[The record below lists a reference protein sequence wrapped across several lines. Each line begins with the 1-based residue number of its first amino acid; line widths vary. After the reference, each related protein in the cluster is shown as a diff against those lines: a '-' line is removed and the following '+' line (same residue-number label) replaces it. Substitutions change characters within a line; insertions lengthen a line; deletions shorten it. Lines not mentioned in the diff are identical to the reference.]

1 VIEIKWDAVRLP
13 GVFRPSSKPPYRFE
27 LKPASPGVARAAFD
41 GKLPVEKSS
50 LLCISIH
57 SPTSKAMYPDIVRGD
72 FGFPTVGLKNGRGT
86 IYRFARGNLKDFFDI
101 SRPNE
106 PQSLELPADAFVYDS
121 DLKTNVPEIEDDER
135 SFFDYGIVGIY
146 FDHLCHPTQTIDIQI
161 GAIGLRNQTSA
172 PSLAVQDLLHI
183 ERVRQTKQLPPP
195 TFSTDSAFLTINVAL
210 NEAGKTLGY
219 EGSELVLR
227 TFPKSW
233 KGRLFQEKR
242 VTLKGDAHTIDFSFR
257 EPGHFTMSGEILR
270 DGKVVASSTWPA
282 CKALRRL
289 HGEKATILGISD
301 SFEYD
306 RIAAAGG
313 TWDRLPVPVKV
324 TERYEDGTVGFTAGN
339 DPIPQTR
346 PLLGKSRVFAAFAMP
361 KWLSRLPERWDYDR
375 YAPNDWDGFRK
386 LVTWLATKMKAAGA
400 THYEVWNESSVIG
413 HWNDD
418 MPSLVELHRVTYEAV
433 KAVDP
438 NIVVLGGCTHS
449 WTFDFLR
456 KFLEAGGAQ
465 HCDGLAIHGYTYQ
478 PWEFQDQ
485 FDTLDRLIAEYAPG
499 PNFKAYITEIGFRA
513 PAFSLDD
520 QAKFLALYTLEAAS
534 RATIGAILWFR
545 FTNPRPEVLSGYRQN
560 SAGGYALVGHN
571 GSYCRP
577 SFAAYR
583 FVERLLQQFDEIRAS
598 GPGTARRYEFVRNGS
613 VEAVGLYRPQGEPDL
628 PAGWTVLDQYGAP
641 LEGHADLRVA
651 VSPRSA
657 HLLR

>member
-1 VIEIKWDAVRLP
+1 
-13 GVFRPSSKPPYRFE
+13 
-27 LKPASPGVARAAFD
+27 
-41 GKLPVEKSS
+41 
-50 LLCISIH
+50 
-57 SPTSKAMYPDIVRGD
+57 MYPDIVRGD
-72 FGFPTVGLKNGRGT
+72 FGYPTIGLKNSRGT
-86 IYRFARGNLKDFFDI
+86 VYRFARGNLKDFFDI

-106 PQSLELPADAFVYDS
+106 PQALAIPVDAFVYDS
-121 DLKTNVPEIEDDER
+121 DLKTNVPERSDDDLG
-135 SFFDYGIVGIY
+135 FFGHGIVGIY
-146 FDHLCHPTQTIDIQI
+146 FDHLCHPSDAIDIEI
-161 GAIGLRNQTSA
+161 GTITVRNQAAA
-172 PSLAVQDLLHI
+172 PSLAVQDLLI
-183 ERVRQTKQLPPP
+183 FERVRQTKQLPA
-195 TFSTDSAFLTINVAL
+195 FSTDSPFLTINVAL
-210 NEAGKTLGY
+210 NEAGKALGY
-219 EGSELVLR
+219 EGSELILQ
-227 TFPKSW
+227 TFPASW
-233 KGRLFQEKR
+233 RGKMFQEKR
-242 VTLKGDAHTIDFSFR
+242 LTLKSDAQMVEFSFR
-257 EPGHFTMSGEILR
+257 EPGHFTIVGEIR
-270 DGKVVASSTWPA
+270 SSEMVVARSEWPA
-282 CKALRRL
+282 SKVLRRI
-289 HGEKATILGISD
+289 EIPKSTILGISD

-313 TWDRLPVPVKV
+313 SWDRLPVPVKV
-324 TERYEDGTVGFTAGN
+324 TARDELGVINFTAGN

-346 PLLGKSRVFAAFAMP
+346 PTRGKFRVFAAFAMP
-361 KWLSRLPERWDYDR
+361 KWLSRMPERWDYDR
-375 YAPNDWDGFRK
+375 YAPSDWDGFRK
-386 LVTWLATKMKAAGA
+386 LVIWLATKMKAAGA

-433 KAVDP
+433 KTVDP

-449 WTFDFLR
+449 WTFDFLQ

-478 PWEFQDQ
+478 PWEYQDQ
-485 FDTLDRLIAEYAPG
+485 FDTLDRLIAEFAPS
-499 PNFKAYITEIGFRA
+499 PNFKAHITEIGFRA

-520 QAKFLALYTLEAAS
+520 QAKFLSLYTLEAAS
-534 RATIGAILWFR
+534 RTTIGAILWFR

-598 GPGTARRYEFVRNGS
+598 GPATARRYDFIKDGS
-613 VEAVGLYRPQGEPDL
+613 VEAVGLYQPQGESDL

-641 LEGHADLRVA
+641 LEGHADLRIA
-651 VSPRSA
+651 VSPHSA